1 MHPLHNLH
9 PNTRAH
15 LVEIGGERPFRR
27 RLMELGFLPGS
38 ELHVIRNIDV
48 GGVME
53 VEVRHCRVTLRQNEA
68 QALFVTE
75 VGCTK
80 PGCCERN
87 GRDAV

>member
-1 MHPLHNLH
+1 MHPLHSLR
-9 PNTRAH
+9 PNTRAR

-38 ELHVIRNIDV
+38 ELLVVRNINV

-75 VGCTK
+75 EGCRK
-80 PGCCERN
+80 PDCCN
-87 GRDAV
+87 GTASHGD

>member
-1 MHPLHNLH
+1 MHSLHNLP

-15 LVEIGGERPFRR
+15 LVEVGGERPFRR

-38 ELHVIRNIDV
+38 ELLVIRNIEV

-53 VEVRHCRVTLRQNEA
+53 VEVRHCRVTLRKKEA

-75 VGCTK
+75 DSCTR
-80 PGCCERN
+80 PGCCVRGELHA
-87 GRDAV
+87 G